1 MQRLLRHPVTLIIVT
16 ILAGIFYFSLE
27 KSSYVSQISAEKL
40 EEIRNESKRAEQE
53 VKQLQLTA
61 ERSQSAFSKEKV
73 IRDELLMQKPGEYIA
88 QLSNPPEEEVAHES
102 LNTSQTPWQQW
113 KQLLFSDWL

>member
-61 ERSQSAFSKEKV
+61 ERSQ
-73 IRDELLMQKPGEYIA
+73 
-88 QLSNPPEEEVAHES
+88 
-102 LNTSQTPWQQW
+102 
-113 KQLLFSDWL
+113 